1 MDKPKQQEIQIELT
15 PDVASGHYA
24 NLAAIAHTPA
34 EFFLD
39 FIALTPNMPKAKVQ
53 ARIIMTPENVKNL
66 LFALRDNIQKYET
79 TFGTIERKL
88 PLNGQGTPRQ
98 NGGGGEIP
106 NPFMA

>member
-1 MDKPKQQEIQIELT
+1 MDNNNPKQKEIQIELT

-24 NLAAIAHTPA
+24 NLAAIVHTPG

-53 ARIIMTPENVKNL
+53 TRVIMTPENVKNL
-66 LFALRDNIQKYET
+66 LFALRDNIQKYESN
-79 TFGTIERKL
+79 FGVIEHKI
-88 PLNGQGTPRQ
+88 PANQQGNPRQ
-98 NGGGGEIP
+98 GGGEIP